1 MAIEMC
7 QRFVEESEKWNSV
20 GKMKL
25 LFFFPLPVEV
35 VSHDVEPVDIRSQLG
50 NQEVVAVERT
60 SREGNTEDKALLV
73 SLELLGIGSIA
84 HLLHEG
90 DKVLRVVDL
99 STAFV
104 VRWTMEKKNRRRM

>member
-1 MAIEMC
+1 M
-7 QRFVEESEKWNSV
+7 FVEESKN
-20 GKMKL
+20 GKKNPWVWKL
-25 LFFFPLPVEV
+25 LFFPLPVEI
-35 VSHDVEPVDIRSQLG
+35 VSHDVEPVDIRSKLW
-50 NQEVVAVERT
+50 NQEVVAVEGT
-60 SREGNTEDKALLV
+60 SRKGDTKDEALLV

-104 VRWTMEKKNRRRM
+104 VRWTIEKTDKGG